1 MRMCGIAAGELST
14 LGDCESTGVVSADSN
29 LYSVAMID
37 KLGASPGSDITSARA
52 CEWVGTPVNKLE
64 LLLAVDAVDVLL
76 DVIGST
82 ADLYQNS
89 ERVDALS
96 VLLDILYVHV
106 TNSCFPPHL
115 LYALLPPLKCL
126 FPFSY
131 STPYLSL
138 TNYASY
144 PMCCCCSLPGGW

>member
-14 LGDCESTGVVSADSN
+14 LCDCESTGVVSADSN

-82 ADLYQNS
+82 ADLTSDDGNDPS
-89 ERVDALS
+89 MAETVTVLS
-96 VLLDILYVHV
+96 VAVSGISAKGGVGGSRGGVVVLL
-106 TNSCFPPHL
+106 TSP
-115 LYALLPPLKCL
+115 
-126 FPFSY
+126 
-131 STPYLSL
+131 
-138 TNYASY
+138 
-144 PMCCCCSLPGGW
+144 